1 MIKTKENVLYL
12 IFLILLLFLHGRI
25 NSSTNFPPIKYDYQK
40 HSINFKRKYLKN
52 FNIGLNSFFSKFLWI
67 STILKL
73 DSSHYKKK
81 DLNSWL
87 YLKLSTITDLDPYFY
102 DAFLYGGQYLSIIKD
117 DPLGAELI
125 YKKGLMHFKDDFWLN
140 LNAGYN
146 SFFELNKRDEGF
158 FYYKKALKNA
168 NSTKYHAYL
177 PFFLSNY
184 LTSKND
190 NKNAIG
196 ILRLSLENS
205 KDPKLKKAI
214 LKKINSL
221 KKNF

>member
-12 IFLILLLFLHGRI
+12 IFLILLFFLHGRI
-25 NSSTNFPPIKYDYQK
+25 NSSTKFSSIKYDYQK

-117 DPLGAELI
+117 DPLAAELI
-125 YKKGLMHFKDDFWLN
+125 YKI
-140 LNAGYN
+140 
-146 SFFELNKRDEGF
+146 R
-158 FYYKKALKNA
+158 
-168 NSTKYHAYL
+168 
-177 PFFLSNY
+177 
-184 LTSKND
+184 
-190 NKNAIG
+190 
-196 ILRLSLENS
+196 
-205 KDPKLKKAI
+205 
-214 LKKINSL
+214 INT
-221 KKNF
+221 F